1 MALSTKTSRIVIVGR
16 VQGVGFRA
24 FLAREAM
31 RLNLSGWAR
40 NRGVSEVEAL
50 VSGDAAAV
58 ARVSGPC
65 AGVVRE
71 ADVAKIPCF
80 TGPNDDDSRFD
91 DIQALSVQSV
101 QECQ

>member
-1 MALSTKTSRIVIVGR
+1 MALSTKTSRLVVVGR

-24 FLAREAM
+24 FLAREAT

-58 ARVSGPC
+58 ARFVALARRGP
-65 AGVVRE
+65 AGARVDALRE
-71 ADVAKIPCF
+71 EAASEDPAAGFFVAP
-80 TGPNDDDSRFD
+80 
-91 DIQALSVQSV
+91 SV
-101 QECQ
+101 